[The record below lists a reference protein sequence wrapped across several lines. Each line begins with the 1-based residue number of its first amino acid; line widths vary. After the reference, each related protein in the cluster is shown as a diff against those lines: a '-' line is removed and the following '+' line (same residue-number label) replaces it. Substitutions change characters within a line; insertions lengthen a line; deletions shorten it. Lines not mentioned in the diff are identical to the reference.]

1 MEQVTNKP
9 NENKE
14 PETVEL
20 YMEKKKNTDFINQRT
35 SVFTSDFASGINV
48 NQSVFDKQSTF
59 RT

>member
-9 NENKE
+9 KENKE
-14 PETVEL
+14 PDTVEL
-20 YMEKKKNTDFINQRT
+20 YMEKKRDTEFMNQRA
-35 SVFTSDFASGINV
+35 SVFTSNFASGINV